1 MPMALK
7 LSVNEREALERLG
20 FEMPGWS
27 ESPLPR
33 RKERCHIYFSKTINL
48 SHSRLLGV
56 SRLARLC
63 LCDFSFDHLDDAGGR
78 LVGERQPLRFDD
90 ESGQGLRLIAE
101 SRVACDQV
109 FDDAAFAFGARHA
122 LAQAGRDSVFYGHGL
137 VLHHHQ
143 QWVEFLFNLF
153 TQPVDLEQ
161 RRFESQASAQ
171 REFYD
176 RRLSR
181 GFGPGVSPGLSVVWI
196 VRGDFKTK
204 L

>member
-1 MPMALK
+1 MSAKLLMSKLK
-7 LSVNEREALERLG
+7 AIG
-20 FEMPGWS
+20 FEKPGWGQ
-27 ESPLPR
+27 SPSPR
-33 RKERCHIYFSKTINL
+33 RKECCHIYFSKTINL

-56 SRLARLC
+56 SRFARLC
-63 LCDFSFDHLDDAGGR
+63 LSDFSFDHLDDAWGR

-90 ESGQGLRLIAE
+90 ERGQGLRLIAE
-101 SRVACDQV
+101 SRIAGDQV

-122 LAQAGRDSVFYGHGL
+122 LAQAGRDSVFDGHSL
-137 VLHHHQ
+137 VPHHYQ
-143 QWVEFLFNLF
+143 QRVEFLFNLF

-176 RRLSR
+176 RRLSG
-181 GFGPGVSPGLSVVWI
+181 GFGLGFDASFGPSVVWI
-196 VRGDFKTK
+196 VRGDFKAK